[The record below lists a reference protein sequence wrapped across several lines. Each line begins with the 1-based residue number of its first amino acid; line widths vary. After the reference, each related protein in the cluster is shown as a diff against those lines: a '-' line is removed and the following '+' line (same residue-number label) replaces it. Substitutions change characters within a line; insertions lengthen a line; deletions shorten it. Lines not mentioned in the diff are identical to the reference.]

1 MKRRLLQTLITTA
14 VMSSLVVTPVLATPQ
29 DDSES
34 LEQKKSQA
42 EAQAETASQTET
54 DSETASQTE
63 TDSQPET
70 QADAFEQKKN
80 EAQAQ
85 AEAQMDSLE
94 QKKNQAEAQANSV
107 NNELVGL
114 LVDYD
119 ALQKDMETQE
129 KRIGEAENDLKDAE
143 AKEKQQYEDMK
154 LRIKYMYEEGDEGLL
169 STLVDAK
176 SYSELVSKAEY
187 IQKVHDYDRKML
199 DKYVET
205 KNEVAELK
213 ENLEEGQAEMQAL
226 SDEMVVQKENLETT
240 LTQMRSQIKDFDSQL
255 VQAKEAAA
263 AELRRIEEEQQ
274 AAEAAEAA
282 AREQQAAAEAA
293 AREQQAAA
301 EAAEQQ
307 KQDDAQS
314 ENSGSSDSQTV
325 PNPSGTSDDNGED
338 SEAKPEESSG
348 NDSKDNDKKDGQD
361 QDNNKQSEDND
372 DEQNDGN
379 EQNSDDKQDDG
390 KKQDSTDKQDDTTSK
405 TSNAS
410 LGQQIADMG
419 CNYIGN
425 KYVYGG
431 SSLTNGIDCS
441 GFVQQIHR
449 KFGISTPR
457 TSGAIRSGGKSV
469 SYADRMPGDVICY
482 SGHVAIYIGNN
493 KIVHASNSAPYP
505 KGGIKISSPANYR
518 TILAVRR
525 YW

>member
-1 MKRRLLQTLITTA
+1 MKRRLLQTLITTV

-29 DDSES
+29 DDAES

-42 EAQAETASQTET
+42 EAESQTG
-54 DSETASQTE
+54 A
-63 TDSQPET
+63 ET
-70 QADAFEQKKN
+70 QAGSETETGTQAEAYEQKKS
-80 EAQAQ
+80 EAKAQ
-85 AEAQMDSLE
+85 AEEQLEALE
-94 QKKNQAEAQANSV
+94 QQKSEAQAQANSV
-107 NNELVGL
+107 NNELVEL

-129 KRIGEAENDLKDAE
+129 KRIGEAEIDLKDAE

-169 STLVDAK
+169 STLVDVK

-213 ENLEEGQAEMQAL
+213 DNLEEGQAEMQAL
-226 SDEMVVQKENLETT
+226 SEEMVVQKENLETT

-263 AELRRIEEEQQ
+263 AELRRIEEEQR

-282 AREQQAAAEAA
+282 ARERQAAAEAA
-293 AREQQAAA
+293 QAAAREQQEAAA
-301 EAAEQQ
+301 EAERRAQAE
-307 KQDDAQS
+307 DSEQS
-314 ENSGSSDSQTV
+314 NDSSDSNSSDISDGGGDASDSKPTV
-325 PNPSGTSDDNGED
+325 SSDNDNKDGEKQEQDDNRQDDGDKQNNDTKQNDENKQD
-338 SEAKPEESSG
+338 SSNKQ
-348 NDSKDNDKKDGQD
+348 NDK
-361 QDNNKQSEDND
+361 
-372 DEQNDGN
+372 
-379 EQNSDDKQDDG
+379 DKQD
-390 KKQDSTDKQDDTTSK
+390 SSDKQDDTDSK
-405 TSNAS
+405 PSNAS

-457 TSGAIRSGGKSV
+457 TSGAIRRGGKSV
-469 SYADRMPGDVICY
+469 SYADRKPGDVICY

-505 KGGIKISSPANYR
+505 RGGIKISSPANYR
-518 TILAVRR
+518 TVLAVRR